1 MVEAWRRQDNESRS
15 IQPWGGSHLRSLPE
29 RRPER
34 LPNEAQRLTF
44 RPDQN
49 PGIIIRACWNR
60 LISNAGRPI
69 AVTDTSEARSEDFF
83 RSDLFRGHLIPSRI
97 RTDTFLLRIK

>member
-1 MVEAWRRQDNESRS
+1 MKRKRFTEEQIAFALTQADSGTSVEEVIRRMGVSEQACRRQDNESRS

-49 PGIIIRACWNR
+49 PG
-60 LISNAGRPI
+60 GRQPI
-69 AVTDTSEARSEDFF
+69 TRSALARMDGS
-83 RSDLFRGHLIPSRI
+83 G
-97 RTDTFLLRIK
+97 